1 MTQLVKKESMTSL
14 ELLKE
19 INIFREKEGK
29 ETEMQHKTLL
39 GIIRDEF
46 EEEISQQELLLSN
59 YYSRGKEYP
68 MHILTFGQAKQ
79 VLVRESKYVR
89 KAVIQYIENLEQQLQ
104 KPLSIE
110 EMIIK
115 QAESMMQVKNDIQR
129 LESKFDTVVTLESG
143 KQRKIQLAVSKR
155 VYERY
160 DIIEKE
166 EIEKWYQTYGDYEEE
181 QINGLNTEFTKEIV
195 RKLYSNIYRDLKRK
209 FGVASYK
216 DIKVVEY
223 EKALNF
229 IENWIEDKEVI

>member
-115 QAESMMQVKNDIQR
+115 QAESMIQVKNDIQR

>member
-1 MTQLVKKESMTSL
+1 MTQLTKKESMTSL

-89 KAVIQYIENLEQQLQ
+89 KAVIQ
-104 KPLSIE
+104 
-110 EMIIK
+110 
-115 QAESMMQVKNDIQR
+115 
-129 LESKFDTVVTLESG
+129 
-143 KQRKIQLAVSKR
+143 
-155 VYERY
+155 
-160 DIIEKE
+160 
-166 EIEKWYQTYGDYEEE
+166 
-181 QINGLNTEFTKEIV
+181 
-195 RKLYSNIYRDLKRK
+195 
-209 FGVASYK
+209 
-216 DIKVVEY
+216 
-223 EKALNF
+223 
-229 IENWIEDKEVI
+229 

>member
-1 MTQLVKKESMTSL
+1 MTQLTKKESMTSL

-46 EEEISQQELLLSN
+46 EEEISQQELLPSN
-59 YYSRGKEYP
+59 YYSRGKEFP
-68 MHILTFGQAKQ
+68 MFILTLAQAKQ
-79 VLVRESKYVR
+79 VLSRESKFVR
-89 KAVIQYIENLEQQLQ
+89 KAVIKYIENLEQQLQ
-104 KPLSIE
+104 KPLSVE

-115 QAESMMQVKNDIQR
+115 QAESMIQVKNDIQR

-143 KQRKIQLAVSKR
+143 KQRIIQLRVSKK
-155 VYERY
+155 VYNIMSEY
-160 DIIEKE
+160 LGENVMEYNIK
-166 EIEKWYQTYGDYEEE
+166 Q
-181 QINGLNTEFTKEIV
+181 
-195 RKLYSNIYRDLKRK
+195 RKLFSNIYRDIKRK

-223 EKALNF
+223 EKALSF
-229 IENWIEDKEVI
+229 IYNWPEDKEVI

>member
-1 MTQLVKKESMTSL
+1 MTQLTKKESMTSL

-59 YYSRGKEYP
+59 YYSRGKEFP
-68 MHILTFGQAKQ
+68 MFILTLAQSKQ
-79 VLVRESKYVR
+79 VLSRESKYVR
-89 KAVIQYIENLEQQLQ
+89 KAVLKYIENLESQLQ
-104 KPLSIE
+104 KPLSVE

-115 QAESMMQVKNDIQR
+115 QAQSVLELKKEVSEIRNDVK
-129 LESKFDTVVTLESG
+129 TVINTVTLESG
-143 KQRKIQLAVSKR
+143 KQRKIQIEIASR
-155 VYERY
+155 VYKLLPEPQP
-160 DIIEKE
+160 DLDNK
-166 EIEKWYQTYGDYEEE
+166 TV
-181 QINGLNTEFTKEIV
+181 KEIT
-195 RKLYSNIYRDLKRK
+195 RSMFSNIHRDIKRK

-229 IENWIEDKEVI
+229 IEQWIEDVI

>member
-1 MTQLVKKESMTSL
+1 MTQLTKKESMTSL

-59 YYSRGKEYP
+59 YYSRGKEFP
-68 MHILTFGQAKQ
+68 MFILTLAQSKQ
-79 VLVRESKYVR
+79 VLSRESKYVR
-89 KAVIQYIENLEQQLQ
+89 KAVLKYIENLESQLQ
-104 KPLSIE
+104 KPLSVE

-115 QAESMMQVKNDIQR
+115 QAQSVLELKKEVSEIRNDVK
-129 LESKFDTVVTLESG
+129 TVINTVTLESG
-143 KQRKIQLAVSKR
+143 KQRKIQIEIASR
-155 VYERY
+155 VYKLLPEPQP
-160 DIIEKE
+160 DLDNK
-166 EIEKWYQTYGDYEEE
+166 TV
-181 QINGLNTEFTKEIV
+181 KEIT
-195 RKLYSNIYRDLKRK
+195 RSMFSNIHRDIKRK

-223 EKALNF
+223 EKALEF
-229 IENWIEDKEVI
+229 INNWIEDKEVI

>member
-1 MTQLVKKESMTSL
+1 MTQLTKKESMTSL

-59 YYSRGKEYP
+59 YYSRGKEFP
-68 MHILTFGQAKQ
+68 MFILTLAQAKQ
-79 VLVRESKYVR
+79 VLSRESKFVR
-89 KAVIQYIENLEQQLQ
+89 KAVIKYIENLEQQLQ
-104 KPLSIE
+104 KPLSVE
-110 EMIIK
+110 EMIIN
-115 QAESMMQVKNDIQR
+115 QAQSVLELKKEVSEIRNDVKSVINI
-129 LESKFDTVVTLESG
+129 VTLESG

-155 VYERY
+155 VFDIVESEERY
-160 DIIEKE
+160 LYNTLHLDEERTEKE
-166 EIEKWYQTYGDYEEE
+166 IKE
-181 QINGLNTEFTKEIV
+181 QLESYK
-195 RKLYSNIYRDLKRK
+195 RKLFSGIYRDIKRK

-223 EKALNF
+223 EKALSF
-229 IENWIEDKEVI
+229 IENWIEDVI

>member
-1 MTQLVKKESMTSL
+1 MQLTKKESITSL

-59 YYSRGKEYP
+59 YYSRGKEFP
-68 MHILTFGQAKQ
+68 MFILTLAQAKQ
-79 VLVRESKYVR
+79 VLSRESKFVR
-89 KAVIQYIENLEQQLQ
+89 KAVIKYIENLEQQLQ
-104 KPLSIE
+104 KPLSVE

-129 LESKFDTVVTLESG
+129 LENKFDTVVTLESG
-143 KQRKIQLAVSKR
+143 KQRIIQLRVSKK
-155 VYERY
+155 VYNIMSEY
-160 DIIEKE
+160 LGENVMEYNIK
-166 EIEKWYQTYGDYEEE
+166 Q
-181 QINGLNTEFTKEIV
+181 
-195 RKLYSNIYRDLKRK
+195 RKLFSSIYRDIKRK

-223 EKALNF
+223 EKALSF
-229 IENWIEDKEVI
+229 IENWIEDVI

>member
-1 MTQLVKKESMTSL
+1 MQLTKKESITSL

-19 INIFREKEGK
+19 INIFREKERNENQNDSRLLK
-29 ETEMQHKTLL
+29 DCSHDNLLKT
-39 GIIRDEF
+39 IREEF
-46 EEEISQQELLLSN
+46 SEEISLGELNESN

-68 MHILTFGQAKQ
+68 MFVLSFSQSKQ
-79 VLVRESKYVR
+79 VLLKESKFVR

-104 KPLSIE
+104 KPLSVE

-129 LESKFDTVVTLESG
+129 LENKFDTVVTLESG
-143 KQRKIQLAVSKR
+143 KQRKIQLAVSKK
-155 VYERY
+155 VFKISGEESYGTSPILPKDYDRY
-160 DIIEKE
+160 DEHLKKIK
-166 EIEKWYQTYGDYEEE
+166 KQ
-181 QINGLNTEFTKEIV
+181 
-195 RKLYSNIYRDLKRK
+195 LYSNIYRDIKRK

-229 IENWIEDKEVI
+229 IENWIEDVI

>member
-1 MTQLVKKESMTSL
+1 MQLAKKESMTSL

-19 INIFREKEGK
+19 INVFREKEGK

-46 EEEISQQELLLSN
+46 EEEISQQELLPSN
-59 YYSRGKEYP
+59 YYSRGKEFP
-68 MHILTFGQAKQ
+68 MFILTLAQAKQ
-79 VLVRESKYVR
+79 VLSRESKFVR
-89 KAVIQYIENLEQQLQ
+89 KAVLKYIENLEQQLQ
-104 KPLSIE
+104 KPLSVE

-115 QAESMMQVKNDIQR
+115 QAESMIQVKSDIQR

-143 KQRKIQLAVSKR
+143 KQRIIQLRISKK
-155 VYERY
+155 VYNIMSEY
-160 DIIEKE
+160 LGENVMEYNIK
-166 EIEKWYQTYGDYEEE
+166 Q
-181 QINGLNTEFTKEIV
+181 
-195 RKLYSNIYRDLKRK
+195 RKLFSSIYRDIKRK

-229 IENWIEDKEVI
+229 IENWICDAI

>member
-1 MTQLVKKESMTSL
+1 MAQLVKKESMTSL

-68 MHILTFGQAKQ
+68 MFILTLKQAKQ
-79 VLVRESKYVR
+79 VLSRESKYVR
-89 KAVIQYIENLEQQLQ
+89 KAVIKYIENLEEKLKEVIPQL
-104 KPLSIE
+104 SE
-110 EMIIK
+110 MEMIIK
-115 QAESMMQVKNDIQR
+115 IANKH
-129 LESKFDTVVTLESG
+129 LEHDKKFVEIETKIDSVINTVTIPSLQQSILQ
-143 KQRKIQLAVSKR
+143 KAINQR
-155 VYERY
+155 VYHIFFSRNKPIFSDLYNELRY
-160 DIIEKE
+160 KR
-166 EIEKWYQTYGDYEEE
+166 EITSKMFRNIHG
-181 QINGLNTEFTKEIV
+181 EI
-195 RKLYSNIYRDLKRK
+195 RKK
-209 FGVASYK
+209 FGVPSYK

-229 IENWIEDKEVI
+229 IENWIEDSQDL

>member
-1 MTQLVKKESMTSL
+1 MTQLTKKESMTSL

-46 EEEISQQELLLSN
+46 EDEISGQELLLSN
-59 YYSRGKEYP
+59 YYSRGKELP
-68 MHILTFGQAKQ
+68 MFILTLNQSKQ
-79 VLVRESKYVR
+79 VLSRESKFVR

-181 QINGLNTEFTKEIV
+181 QTNGLNTEFTKEIV
-195 RKLYSNIYRDLKRK
+195 RKLYSNIYRDIKRK

-223 EKALNF
+223 EKALEF
-229 IENWIEDKEVI
+229 INNWIADKEVV

>member
-1 MTQLVKKESMTSL
+1 MTQLTKKESMTSL

-59 YYSRGKEYP
+59 YYSRGKEFP
-68 MHILTFGQAKQ
+68 MFILTLAQAKQ
-79 VLVRESKYVR
+79 VLSRESKFVR

-104 KPLSIE
+104 KHLSVE

-115 QAESMMQVKNDIQR
+115 QAESMIQVKNDIQR
-129 LESKFDTVVTLESG
+129 LENKFDTVVTLESG
-143 KQRKIQLAVSKR
+143 KQRIIQLRVSKK
-155 VYERY
+155 VYNIMSEY
-160 DIIEKE
+160 LGENVMEYNIK
-166 EIEKWYQTYGDYEEE
+166 Q
-181 QINGLNTEFTKEIV
+181 
-195 RKLYSNIYRDLKRK
+195 RKLFSSIYRDLKRK

-223 EKALNF
+223 EEALVF
-229 IENWIEDKEVI
+229 IREWV